1 MAAQKPLILSSGA
14 QRQLASGDY
23 LDATAD
29 GLRDTRDSSFKY
41 WWFGTQAQYDAIG
54 TPDSSTLYV
63 ITDASPG
70 GGGTVTSVG
79 LSLPAIF
86 SVSGS
91 PVTGSGTLTAT
102 LASQAVNT
110 VFAGPSSGGSAA
122 PTFRALAAADIPT
135 LAQSKITN
143 LTTDLAA
150 KAPLA
155 SPTFTGTPVL
165 PDAATIGSGGPKV
178 GYRNIP
184 VNLSNAAL
192 TLSIDYDGECVY
204 KNNTTAY
211 TFSIPDGL
219 PDGTVFSFANCG
231 SAGNITI
238 AMSGSEVLR
247 LAGTTTTGSR
257 TIAPYGDAVV
267 RRVGG
272 MWLCSGAGV
281 T

>member
-1 MAAQKPLILSSGA
+1 MARKVLNGLDLNQTELFNARFEA
-14 QRQLASGDY
+14 LASAPSSPFTGQIYFNTSDSKLY
-23 LDATAD
+23 LYAGSWVDLTGA
-29 GLRDTRDSSFKY
+29 
-41 WWFGTQAQYDAIG
+41 
-54 TPDSSTLYV
+54 
-63 ITDASPG
+63 G
-70 GGGTVTSVG
+70 GGSGTVTSVG
-79 LSLPAIF
+79 ITVPSTLLA
-86 SVSGS
+86 VTGS
-91 PVTGSGTLTAT
+91 PVTTSGTFAVTLQSQTA
-102 LASQAVNT
+102 NRI
-110 VFAGPSSGGSAA
+110 FAAPDGSNGF
-122 PTFRALAAADIPT
+122 PTFRALVAADIPT

-143 LTTDLAA
+143 LTTDLTA

-165 PDAATIGSGGPKV
+165 PDAATIGAGGPKV

-192 TLSIDYDGECVY
+192 TLTTDYDGECVY

-231 SAGNITI
+231 SAGDITI
-238 AMSGSEVLR
+238 SMTGSEVLR

-272 MWLCSGAGV
+272 IWLCSGAGV

>member
-1 MAAQKPLILSSGA
+1 MAAQKPLVLSSGS

-23 LDATAD
+23 LDAPANS
-29 GLRDTRDSSFKY
+29 LRDTRDSSFKQ
-41 WWFGTQAQYDAIG
+41 WWFGTQAQYGAIG

-63 ITDASPG
+63 ITDAAPG
-70 GGGTVTSVG
+70 GTGTVTSVG

-86 SVSGS
+86 TISGS
-91 PVTGSGTLTAT
+91 PVTSSGTLTAT
-102 LASQAVNT
+102 LASQTANLVW
-110 VFAGPSSGGSAA
+110 ASPDGSAGA
-122 PTFRALAAADIPT
+122 PTFRALVAADIPT

-165 PDAATIGSGGPKV
+165 PDAATIGAGGPKV
-178 GYRNIP
+178 GYRNVP

-192 TLSIDYDGECVY
+192 TLSADYDGEAVY

-211 TFSIPDGL
+211 TYSIPDGL
-219 PDGTVFSFANCG
+219 ADGTVFTFANCG
-231 SAGNITI
+231 SAGNLTI

-247 LAGTTTTGSR
+247 LAGTTMTGSR
-257 TIAPYGDAVV
+257 TVAPYGEATVH
-267 RRVGG
+267 RVGG
-272 MWLCSGAGV
+272 MWLCAGPGV